1 MGTFLPIEVTRFGL
15 AGMAVV
21 YAIASIIALW
31 NRARHGIG
39 TWALPLY
46 LVGSAIAVL
55 GNLAAQSLWLT
66 SLPWPVLARGPFHS
80 SYWLAGLFYV
90 LTRSFLRQPQP
101 RRWVVATYVLFG
113 LTVLGLD
120 LYFATQTDIYL
131 LVSDLVIS
139 RERALIWLSILGWA
153 VALFA
158 STWSTLLAFRAT
170 SQPLHRNR
178 ITYWLP
184 ALTGVMVGDALLFA
198 GLWVSGAEMHFVGV
212 VIATIAVLRYTLPD
226 VRQLARGVLAY
237 GLALGVIAA
246 GFAIGSTWI
255 NFVYPQ
261 NSPMIMPLSVGL
273 VAVLAL
279 VSLRILA
286 VAYRIADWLI
296 SRRGYDSARLVRDYS
311 MAVSNILDAQQLAR
325 VSLGIFRD
333 TIGVERAAMFLVDE
347 ISGFAAPNGTEDASS
362 QRKFKLRVI
371 GALGD
376 GLEPVEL
383 SATNPVAVYLDS
395 EFRPLTQ
402 FDIDLL
408 PRFSEMIDDERTWL
422 HRLDIDVF
430 VPVYSKG
437 RWIGLFALGPKATHD
452 RYFDDDLTLLS
463 TLADQT
469 TVALENV
476 RLVDNLVALN
486 RDLRSTNSEL
496 QRTRNRLERLDQ
508 AKSDFIAVVSHELR
522 TPMGILLGYSQI
534 LAQDTDFLTHPDH
547 HTMVRGLQAGAERMQ
562 ELVESMLDMAMVD
575 NRALGLTRRTTA
587 LVDVWRRLTSDL
599 KGTLAE
605 RRLELVAD
613 DSLATLPTVIV
624 DPEAIRKVFSHLL
637 VNAIKFTPDGGRIR
651 IHGCLMPEDSERYV
665 DGAVEIVVQ
674 DTGIGI
680 DPEHQELIFDKFY
693 QTGEV
698 ALHSSGKTKFKGGGP
713 GLGLAIARGI
723 VEAHG
728 GEIWVESSG
737 QDEVN
742 FPGSAFHVVLP
753 LSGRAKPDGLNG
765 HVGE

>member
-1 MGTFLPIEVTRFGL
+1 MGAILPIEITGFGL
-15 AGMAVV
+15 AAMVAV
-21 YAIASIIALW
+21 YAVASILALW
-31 NRARHGIG
+31 NRWRHGIG
-39 TWALPLY
+39 TLALAAY
-46 LVGSAIAVL
+46 LLGSGIAVL

-66 SLPWPVLARGPFHS
+66 NLPWPVLARGPFHS
-80 SYWLAGLFYV
+80 SYWLAGLFFL
-90 LTRSFLRQPQP
+90 LTRSFLRQSPP
-101 RRWVVATYVLFG
+101 RRWLVMTYALFG
-113 LTVLGLD
+113 LAVLGLD
-120 LYFATQTDIYL
+120 MYFALQPDVYL
-131 LVSDLVIS
+131 LVSELVIS

-158 STWSTLLAFRAT
+158 SAWSTLMAFRAT

-178 ITYWLP
+178 ISYWLP
-184 ALTGVMVGDALLFA
+184 ALYGVILGDALMFA
-198 GLWVSGAEMHFVGV
+198 GAWALGAGLHFIGV
-212 VIATIAVLRYTLPD
+212 AIATLAVLRYTLPD
-226 VRQLARGVLAY
+226 VRQLARGLMAY
-237 GLALGVIAA
+237 GLALGLIGAA
-246 GFAIGSTWI
+246 YAIGSTWI
-255 NFVYPQ
+255 NYVYPPS
-261 NSPMIMPLSVGL
+261 SPLVLPLSVVL
-273 VAVLAL
+273 VAALAL
-279 VSLRILA
+279 VSLRILGMA
-286 VAYRIADWLI
+286 RRIADWLI
-296 SRRGYDSARLVRDYS
+296 SRRGYDPARLVRDYS

-325 VSLGIFRD
+325 VSLGMFRD
-333 TIGVERAAMFLVDE
+333 TLGVERAGMFLVDE
-347 ISGFAAPNGTEDASS
+347 LSGFAAPNGSETAPE
-362 QRKFKLRVI
+362 RRFKLRVI
-371 GALGD
+371 GTLGD
-376 GLEPVEL
+376 GLEPAEL
-383 SATNPVAVYLDS
+383 SAANPVAQYLDG

-408 PRFSEMIDDERTWL
+408 PRFSEMPEEERAWL

-452 RYFDDDLTLLS
+452 RYFDEDLTLLS

-496 QRTRNRLERLDQ
+496 ERTRNRLERLDQ

-534 LAQDTDFLTHPDH
+534 LAQDTDFLTSPDH

-587 LVDVWRRLTSDL
+587 LADVWQRLTLDLAGTLTDRRLQL
-599 KGTLAE
+599 Q
-605 RRLELVAD
+605 VD
-613 DSLATLPTVIV
+613 DSLAELPTVIV
-624 DPEAIRKVFSHLL
+624 DPEAVRKVFFHLF
-637 VNAIKFTPDGGRIR
+637 VNAIKFTPDGGQIR
-651 IHGCLMPEDSERYV
+651 IHGCRLPEDSERYL

-698 ALHSSGKTKFKGGGP
+698 ALHSSGKTKYKGGGP

-753 LSGRAKPDGLNG
+753 LSGRARADGLNG